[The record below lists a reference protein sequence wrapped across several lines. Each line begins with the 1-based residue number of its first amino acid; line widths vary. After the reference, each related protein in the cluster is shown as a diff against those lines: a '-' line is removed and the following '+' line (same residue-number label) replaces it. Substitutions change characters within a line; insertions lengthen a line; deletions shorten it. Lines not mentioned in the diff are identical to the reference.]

1 MPLVVIK
8 GSFKI
13 YFQEMEKLLLMDRIF
28 EILKQRG
35 FHYPE
40 NPFPLARV
48 KNLFQN
54 YVSTGRKKM
63 AEMSLAEMSKK

>member
-1 MPLVVIK
+1 
-8 GSFKI
+8 
-13 YFQEMEKLLLMDRIF
+13 MEKLYLMDRIF

-48 KNLFQN
+48 TNLSQN

-63 AEMSLAEMSKK
+63 VEMSRAEMSEK